1 MNSDD
6 TMSREYLRLLRMLFI
21 IAGCITLCLGAE
33 LGIDVF
39 LGASTSRLF
48 EFGSND
54 FRNLANALNRS
65 FNQLLAIVFTT
76 VAIAVPLTANMY
88 SVKLLDHF
96 IRDRVNLVVLGLF
109 VLGVPNSL
117 WLLHNSKETYQPTFQ
132 LYLGLGMGIVY
143 PALLIPYLYYVF
155 HFLHPSHILW
165 QLERELRADLA
176 AVARDAGE
184 AAPLARSVP
193 RARAVADLMEHIAG
207 VGIRSVERLDRS
219 TAMESVAT
227 MKRIVHGYWRIKDR
241 LPVAW
246 FAAEPGSFRGL
257 SKDALAEMSESR
269 RWFEMK
275 ALQQL
280 REVLSAASPRVHDLV
295 GSIAETLSD
304 LGLSPE
310 AQQDPYLEEL
320 VVEYFNTFLRLT
332 LNRKDTRSAFVI
344 FDHYRMYAEGL
355 CERRPDLAL
364 EVAYYLQYYAH
375 VAREQAVPFVVEV
388 IAHDLGR
395 LVRFAWDHNTP
406 NRAKLLERFLLFDRD
421 IQGPP
426 LPGLKKAQVILA
438 GYLLLKGLSDQAR
451 QIGESL
457 RGLEPRFLAALE
469 DDLIHVRRERY
480 WEVNDRRINLDYVP
494 EDHRAKIVQF
504 FATLVPALPSV

>member
-1 MNSDD
+1 
-6 TMSREYLRLLRMLFI
+6 MSREYLRLLRMVFV
-21 IAGCITLCLGAE
+21 IAGCITL
-33 LGIDVF
+33 F
-39 LGASTSRLF
+39 LGAQLLADIVLGAASGQLF
-48 EFGSND
+48 EFSPND
-54 FRNLANALNRS
+54 FRNLVNALNRS

-109 VLGVPNSL
+109 VLGVPNNL
-117 WLLHNSKETYQPTFQ
+117 WLIHNTKETYQPTFQ
-132 LYLGLGMGIVY
+132 LYLGLGMGLLY

-155 HFLHPSHILW
+155 RFLHPNHVLW
-165 QLERELRADLA
+165 QLERELRSDLA
-176 AVARDAGE
+176 AAARDADE
-184 AAPLARSVP
+184 AAPARAVP
-193 RARAVADLMEHIAG
+193 RARAVSDLMEHIAG
-207 VGIRSVERLDRS
+207 VGIRSIERLDRA

-227 MKRIVHGYWRIKDR
+227 LKRVIHGYWKIKSK
-241 LPVAW
+241 LPAAW

-257 SKDALAEMSESR
+257 SKDALTEMTVSR

-295 GSIAETLSD
+295 GSIADTLSD

-332 LNRKDTRSAFVI
+332 LNRKDTRSVFVI
-344 FDHYRMYAEGL
+344 FDHYRMYAEGF
-355 CERRPDLAL
+355 CERRPELAL
-364 EVAYYLQYYAH
+364 EVAYYFQYYAH
-375 VAREQAVPFVVEV
+375 VAREQGVSFVVEV

-395 LVRFAWDHNTP
+395 LVRFAWDHECP
-406 NRAKLLERFLLFDRD
+406 NRSKLLERFLLFDRE

-438 GYLLLKGLSDQAR
+438 GYFLLKGMDEQAR

-457 RGLEPRFLAALE
+457 RSLDARFLAALE
-469 DDLIHVRRERY
+469 DDLVHVRRERY

-494 EDHRAKIVQF
+494 EDHRAKIVEF
-504 FATLVPALPSV
+504 FGTLAQPSRGDA

>member
-1 MNSDD
+1 MAPRSWPKSCWAPR
-6 TMSREYLRLLRMLFI
+6 T
-21 IAGCITLCLGAE
+21 GQ
-33 LGIDVF
+33 
-39 LGASTSRLF
+39 LF
-48 EFGSND
+48 EFSPDD
-54 FRNLANALNRS
+54 FRNLANALHRS

-96 IRDRVNLVVLGLF
+96 IRDRVNLIVLGLF

-117 WLLHNSKETYQPTFQ
+117 WLIHNTKEAYQPTFQ
-132 LYLGLGMGIVY
+132 LYLGLGMGLLY

-155 HFLHPSHILW
+155 RFLHPNQILW
-165 QLERELRADLA
+165 QLERELRTDLA
-176 AVARDAGE
+176 EVARAAE
-184 AAPLARSVP
+184 VAAPFARSVP
-193 RARAVADLMEHIAG
+193 RARAASELMEHIAG
-207 VGIRSVERLDRS
+207 VGIRSIERLDRS
-219 TAMESVAT
+219 TALESVAT
-227 MKRIVHGYWRIKDR
+227 LKRVVHGYWRIKSK

-257 SKDALAEMSESR
+257 SKDALAEMTASR

-295 GSIAETLSD
+295 GSIADTLSD

-332 LNRKDTRSAFVI
+332 LNRKDTRSVFVI

-355 CERRPDLAL
+355 CERRPELTL
-364 EVAYYLQYYAH
+364 EVAYYFQYYAH
-375 VAREQAVPFVVEV
+375 VAREQGVSFVVEV

-395 LVRFAWDHNTP
+395 LVRFAWDHACP
-406 NRAKLLERFLLFDRD
+406 NRSKLLERFLLFDRE

-438 GYLLLKGLSDQAR
+438 GYFLLKGMHDQAR

-457 RGLEPRFLAALE
+457 RSLDARFLAALE
-469 DDLIHVRRERY
+469 DDLVHVRRERY

-494 EDHRAKIVQF
+494 EDHRAKIVEF
-504 FATLVPALPSV
+504 FGTLAQPSRGDA